1 MCGFAGLLDPQ
12 RRQGEALA
20 LAVAMAERIRHRGP
34 DDDGAWADP
43 EAGLAFAFRR
53 LAILDL
59 TPAGHQPMSSADGR
73 FVIVFN
79 GEIYNHRELRRGLA
93 IPWRG
98 RSDTEALVESIAAR
112 GLDETLARADG
123 MFAFALWDRRDR
135 VLHLARDRFGEKP
148 LYIARLAAALAFAS
162 EAKCFSALP
171 ALDRTPDEAALAGF
185 LRFGYIPAP
194 RSAWRSVRKLR
205 AGEVLSVPLDRAGDP
220 PEPRLYW
227 DAVAEAERAAAAPFR
242 GSADEAVAEVRARL
256 RAAVASRLE
265 SDVPLGAFLSGGIDS
280 SIVVAAMAA
289 IGARPKSFTIA
300 FPGTP
305 YDEAP
310 HAAAIARELGTDH
323 HVLPV
328 AEAEAIAVAPTLV
341 ETYDEPFADASA
353 LPTLLLARLTRSHV
367 TVALS
372 GDAGDEL
379 FAGYPRL
386 HAAAAVWRRA
396 SILPAQL
403 RRLARGLA
411 RAAPPGSFTWGR
423 LLAQLSARM
432 PLSPAE
438 AAQGT
443 VQRWP
448 PEHRLATAA
457 APGLGLSP
465 QPKLSPLR
473 TAMLQDLRTY
483 LPDDLMVKVDR
494 AAMSVSLEP
503 RAPLLAIEFV
513 RFCWSLP
520 EALLTDAGDGFTGA
534 KALLR
539 RALSFDLPR
548 TLFERPKQGFEP
560 PVGLWLRSP
569 LRGWAEAL
577 LAQPR
582 LARSGLIARPGL
594 IRRIWA
600 EHLSGRRSHTHRLWT
615 LLMLLAWAEREGIH

>member
-1 MCGFAGLLDPQ
+1 MCGFAGLLDPA
-12 RRQGEALA
+12 RRQGDALA
-20 LAVAMAERIRHRGP
+20 LVLAMAGRIRHRGP
-34 DDDGAWADP
+34 DDDGAWADAD
-43 EAGLAFAFRR
+43 AGLAFAFRR

-59 TPAGHQPMSSADGR
+59 TPAGHQPMPSADGR

-79 GEIYNHRELRRGLA
+79 GEIYNHQELRRGLP

-112 GLDETLARADG
+112 GLDDTLARADG
-123 MFAFALWDRRDR
+123 MFAFALWDRRER
-135 VLHLARDRFGEKP
+135 LLHLARDRFGEKP
-148 LYIARLAAALAFAS
+148 LYVARLAGAIAFAS
-162 EAKCFSALP
+162 EAKCFAALP
-171 ALDRTPDEAALAGF
+171 ALDRTPDEEALAGF
-185 LRFGYIPAP
+185 LRFGYIAAP

-220 PEPRLYW
+220 PAPRLYW
-227 DAVAEAERAAAAPFR
+227 DAVTEAECAAAAPFR
-242 GSADEAVAEVRARL
+242 GSAEEAVAEIRSRL

-289 IGARPKSFTIA
+289 AGAAPKSFTIA

-310 HAAAIARELGTDH
+310 HAAAIARHLGTDH

-328 AEAEAIAVAPTLV
+328 AEADAIAVAPTIA
-341 ETYDEPFADASA
+341 EIYDEPFADASA
-353 LPTLLLARLTRSHV
+353 LPTLLLARLTRAHV

-396 SILPAQL
+396 AVLPAPV
-403 RRLARGLA
+403 RRLVRGLA
-411 RAAPPGSFTWGR
+411 RTAPPGSYAWGR
-423 LLAQLSARM
+423 LLAHLAARM
-432 PLSPAE
+432 PLAPAE

-457 APGLGLSP
+457 APDLALSP
-465 QPKLSPLR
+465 PPRLSALR

-483 LPDDLMVKVDR
+483 LPDDLMVKIDR

-539 RALSFDLPR
+539 RALSLDLPR
-548 TLFERPKQGFEP
+548 AMFERPKQGFEP
-560 PVGLWLRSP
+560 PVGQWLRGP

-577 LAQPR
+577 LAPDR
-582 LARSGLIARPGL
+582 LARCGLIARPGFV
-594 IRRIWA
+594 RRIWA
-600 EHLSGRRSHTHRLWT
+600 EHGSGRRSHTHRLWT
-615 LLMLLAWAEREGIH
+615 LLMLLAWAERERLH

>member
-1 MCGFAGLLDPQ
+1 MCGFAGLLDPA
-12 RRQGEALA
+12 RRYGDALA

-34 DDDGAWADP
+34 DDDGSWGET

-59 TPAGHQPMSSADGR
+59 TPAGHQPMMSADGR

-79 GEIYNHRELRRGLA
+79 GEIYNHHELRRGLA
-93 IPWRG
+93 VPWRG
-98 RSDTEALVESIAAR
+98 RSDTEALVESIAER
-112 GLDETLARADG
+112 GLDDTLARADG
-123 MFAFALWDRRDR
+123 MFAFALWDRRER

-148 LYIARLAAALAFAS
+148 LYLARLAGALAFAS
-162 EAKCFSALP
+162 EPKCFAALP
-171 ALDRTPDEAALAGF
+171 LFDRTPDEEALAGF
-185 LRFGYIPAP
+185 LRFGYIAAP
-194 RSAWRSVRKLR
+194 RTAWRRVRKLA
-205 AGEVLSVPLDRAGDP
+205 AGEILSVPLDRASDP

-242 GSADEAVAEVRARL
+242 GSADEAVREVRSRL

-289 IGARPKSFTIA
+289 AGAAPKTFTIA

-310 HAAAIARELGTDH
+310 HAAAIARYLGTEH
-323 HVLPV
+323 HVLP
-328 AEAEAIAVAPTLV
+328 ASEADAIALAPTIP
-341 ETYDEPFADASA
+341 EAYDEPFADASA
-353 LPTLLLARLTRSHV
+353 LPTLLLARLTRAHV

-396 SILPAQL
+396 AALPRAV
-403 RRLARGLA
+403 RRLAQGLA
-411 RAAPPGSFTWGR
+411 RAAPPGRYTWGR
-423 LLAQLSARM
+423 LHAHIAARM
-432 PLSPAE
+432 PLTPAE
-438 AAQGT
+438 AAQAT

-448 PEHRLATAA
+448 PEHRLARAS
-457 APGLGLSP
+457 APDLALSP
-465 QPKLSPLR
+465 PPRLSALR

-503 RAPLLAIEFV
+503 RAPLLAIAFV

-520 EALLTDAGDGFTGA
+520 EALLTDAGDGFTGG

-539 RALSFDLPR
+539 RALSLDLPR
-548 TLFERPKQGFEP
+548 TVFERPKQGFEP
-560 PVGLWLRSP
+560 PIGQWLRGP
-569 LRGWAEAL
+569 LREWAEAL
-577 LAQPR
+577 LAPNR
-582 LARSGLIARPGL
+582 LARSGLIARPAFV
-594 IRRIWA
+594 RRVWA
-600 EHLSGRRSHTHRLWT
+600 EHCSGHRAHTHRLWT
-615 LLMLLAWAEREGIH
+615 LLMLLAWAERERIH